1 MSIEH
6 IKNSGQNDNEL
17 PFEYLPSVDDM
28 TKKEKII
35 GTGWESQV
43 KRLGPDWVI
52 KEVNPFNQ
60 RGEERSQEMLNHLRS
75 PERVREIMD
84 MQDRFGEIFG
94 EEHFARS
101 YFVYGKD
108 QNGKEGYILVQKFI
122 PGKTLSDMIGTE
134 YKDTQEMI
142 ENNRE
147 QFKEIVWGLKKSF
160 IEFGVPLDFHPGNL
174 IKNEKTGNIVIMD
187 TGIPS
192 QEFRAIT
199 SDESS
204 DRILNTFENA
214 YRRLERIG
222 RYEKFLNLTEEEKM
236 ALNIKFGI
244 TDKKYEN
251 GVKDLDEIKNEKGL
265 KIEVVNPIDQML
277 NSIFGERQEIAG
289 QEIYDYALKV
299 LGKNEPTESQQS
311 ILEELKRQGATLGDR
326 SHWKSVIE
334 L

>member
-1 MSIEH
+1 MGIEH
-6 IKNSGQNDNEL
+6 IENTGENNEF
-17 PFEYLPSVDDM
+17 PFAYLPSKD
-28 TKKEKII
+28 TETNKEKII

-52 KEVNPFNQ
+52 KDVNPFNQ
-60 RGEERSQEMLNHLRS
+60 RGEERSQEMLDHLRN
-75 PERVREIMD
+75 PERVKEIMGI
-84 MQDRFGEIFG
+84 QDKFGEIFG

-108 QNGKEGYILVQKFI
+108 QNAKEGYILVQKFI
-122 PGKTLSDMIGTE
+122 PGKALSDMIGTE

-147 QFKEIVWGLKKSF
+147 QFKEIVWGLKKSL

-199 SDESS
+199 SDENS

-214 YRRLERIG
+214 YRRLERMD
-222 RYEKFLNLTEEEKM
+222 RYEKFLNLTEEEKIS
-236 ALNIKFGI
+236 LN
-244 TDKKYEN
+244 KKYDITEEKYESSIRN
-251 GVKDLDEIKNEKGL
+251 LDEMKNEKGL
-265 KIEVVNPIDQML
+265 NIEVVNPVDQLL
-277 NSIFGERQEIAG
+277 NRIFGERQEIAG

-299 LGKNEPTESQQS
+299 LGKNEPTESQKN
-311 ILEELKRQGATLGDR
+311 ILEELKKQGTVLGDR
-326 SHWKSVIE
+326 SHWKSIIE